1 MKKASQ
7 EGTLSEQG
15 VLDIL
20 SEEKKPL
27 HNAVTFRQ
35 DTLSKYFPKSY
46 TPRQMEKVILKLL
59 DSWLR
64 NRQRTQER

>member
-27 HNAVTFRQ
+27 HNAVTFSQ

-46 TPRQMEKVILKLL
+46 TPKKMEETIIKLL
-59 DSWLR
+59 EQWQR
-64 NRQRTQER
+64 KRQRDQER